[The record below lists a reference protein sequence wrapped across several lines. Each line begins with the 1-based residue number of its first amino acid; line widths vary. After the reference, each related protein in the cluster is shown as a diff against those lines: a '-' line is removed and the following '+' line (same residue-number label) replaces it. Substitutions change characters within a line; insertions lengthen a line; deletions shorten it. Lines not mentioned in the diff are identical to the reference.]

1 MRRDHADVVSP
12 AIRSALAVTMKR
24 NIVWGDWLAPA
35 LILVA
40 PFVNF
45 LDYQSYGLLQ
55 PESILAIAILA
66 GVGLAAS
73 LVMTLWPKLPLPFL
87 PWPLPL
93 RPLMFTMAIFYF
105 LNVQPGLQQ
114 KAVGF
119 MTGIL
124 SDGAECA
131 HCDIVFFALVF
142 VFFYAISTV
151 LKKNAGT
158 VFATIFGVLL
168 LVIVAAPRAPDAR
181 KQITQTDFPAVG
193 ATRADL
199 PPVVHIVLDEQIGI
213 AGLPE
218 DVPGVAAL
226 RRELKDFY
234 RDNGFR
240 LYGRA
245 FSRYRHTENSIAN
258 LLNGVAS
265 PYDLT
270 FLFRASAALASEG
283 YVLTEN
289 AWFDQLTAQ
298 GYRIRVYQTEH
309 LNVCAGGRH
318 RIGGCTQ
325 YPGNGIAVFQF
336 SDSGIMFKTGAL
348 FRYFGYSTF
357 AVDLANRLSNYLL
370 PLLQSGGGPSG
381 STNFMNRPPSLGAVW
396 AKRAAGR
403 LIDDLRAA
411 EPGTAYF
418 AHLLLPHR
426 GFVLGENCRLKQD
439 ADSWNIPKQRIGG
452 RLTDSSRS
460 ARYVE
465 YFKQV
470 RCAHRLLGE
479 MLEALSEA
487 GVLEQATFIVHGDH
501 GSRLSAL
508 DPITSNASLLT
519 RADILDSYSVLYAIR
534 SPGVEAGYDP
544 SVRSINALFAEQ
556 AMGRPPG
563 EDPATVFLTQEK
575 KPERR
580 AGVRLVEYPFPVFD

>member
-1 MRRDHADVVSP
+1 MVSP
-12 AIRSALAVTMKR
+12 AIRSTLAVAMRR

-45 LDYQSYGLLQ
+45 LDYHNYGLLQ

-66 GVGLAAS
+66 GIGLAAS
-73 LVMTLWPKLPLPFL
+73 LVFTLWPELPLPFL
-87 PWPLPL
+87 PWPLLL
-93 RPLMFTMAIFYF
+93 RPLMFTTAIFYF

-114 KAVGF
+114 MTVGL
-119 MTGIL
+119 MSGIF
-124 SDGAECA
+124 SDGAESA
-131 HCDIVFFALVF
+131 RSEIAFFALVF

-158 VFATIFGVLL
+158 VFAIVFGVLL
-168 LVIVAAPRAPDAR
+168 LAIVALPRAPDAR

-226 RRELKDFY
+226 RRELMDFY

-265 PYDLT
+265 PDDLS
-270 FLFRASAALASEG
+270 FLFRASTARASEG

-298 GYRIRVYQTEH
+298 GYRIRVYQTDH

-318 RIGGCTQ
+318 RIDSCTK
-325 YPGNGIAVFQF
+325 YPGNGIAVLQVF
-336 SDSGIMFKTGAL
+336 DSGITLKTSAL
-348 FRYFGYSTF
+348 FRYFGYNTF
-357 AVDLANRLSNYLL
+357 AVDLANGLSNYLL

-381 STNFMNRPPSLGAVW
+381 PVNFMDKPPSLGAPW
-396 AKRAAGR
+396 TKRVAGR

-418 AHLLLPHR
+418 AHLLIPHR
-426 GFVLGENCRLKQD
+426 GFVLDENCRLKPEM
-439 ADSWNIPKQRIGG
+439 DSWNIPQQRMDG
-452 RLTDSSRS
+452 RLSDSLRS

-487 GVLEQATFIVHGDH
+487 GVLEQATVIVYGDH

-508 DPITSNASLLT
+508 DPTTSNASLLT

-544 SVRSINALFAEQ
+544 GVRSIYALFAEQ

-563 EDPATVFLTQEK
+563 EDPATVFLTQENRPVRK
-575 KPERR
+575 
-580 AGVRLVEYPFPVFD
+580 AGARLVEYPFPDFD

>member
-1 MRRDHADVVSP
+1 MVSP
-12 AIRSALAVTMKR
+12 AIRSALAVAKRR

-35 LILVA
+35 LILVT

-45 LDYQSYGLLQ
+45 LDYQNYGLLQ

-73 LVMTLWPKLPLPFL
+73 LVVTLWPELPLPFL
-87 PWPLPL
+87 PWPLLL
-93 RPLMFTMAIFYF
+93 RPLMFTTAMFYF
-105 LNVQPGLQQ
+105 LNVQPGL
-114 KAVGF
+114 KIMTVGL
-119 MTGIL
+119 MSGIF

-131 HCDIVFFALVF
+131 RCEIAFFALVF

-151 LKKNAGT
+151 LRKNAGT
-158 VFATIFGVLL
+158 VYATVFGVLL
-168 LVIVAAPRAPDAR
+168 LAIVAVPRAPDAR

-226 RRELKDFY
+226 RRELMDFY

-240 LYGRA
+240 LYGGA

-258 LLNGVAS
+258 LLNGAAS
-265 PYDLT
+265 PDDLS
-270 FLFRASAALASEG
+270 FLSRASTERAGEG
-283 YVLTEN
+283 YVLTKN

-298 GYRIRVYQTEH
+298 GYRIRVYQTDH

-318 RIGGCTQ
+318 RIGSCTK
-325 YPGNGIAVFQF
+325 YPGNGIGVLQIF
-336 SDSGIMFKTGAL
+336 DSGITLKIGAL
-348 FRYFGYSTF
+348 FRYFGYNTF
-357 AVDLANRLSNYLL
+357 AVDLANGLSNYLL

-381 STNFMNRPPSLGAVW
+381 PANFMDKPPGLGAPW
-396 AKRAAGR
+396 TKRVAGR

-426 GFVLGENCRLKQD
+426 GFVLDENCRLKPEM
-439 ADSWNIPKQRIGG
+439 DSWILAQQRMDG
-452 RLTDSSRS
+452 RLSDSSRS
-460 ARYVE
+460 ANYVE

-487 GVLEQATFIVHGDH
+487 GVLEQATVIVLGDH

-544 SVRSINALFAEQ
+544 GVRSINALFAEQ

-563 EDPATVFLTQEK
+563 EDPATVFLTQEE
-575 KPERR
+575 KPARE